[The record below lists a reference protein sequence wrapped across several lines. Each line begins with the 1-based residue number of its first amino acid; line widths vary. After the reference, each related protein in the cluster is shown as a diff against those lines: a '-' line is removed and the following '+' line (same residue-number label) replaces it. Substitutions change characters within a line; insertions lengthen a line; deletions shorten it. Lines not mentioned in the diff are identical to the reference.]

1 MTAPCDRLV
10 RHAMALTL
18 ILGGALPALAQSPSA
33 PAGRVG
39 AAMREDRGTAP
50 RSMWDLTP
58 PAAVEEARSTP
69 APQEPTWGITT
80 ETSYYVG
87 PPAFHGAA
95 PDVYVVDDFSG
106 SAYFSG
112 TGSSYA
118 WAPINLPQGAAITG
132 YDFYYY
138 DANATQDLS
147 AILWEVDSTGGFSQI
162 GTTLVSSGSAGF
174 GSVSLNLTTPHTV
187 NNNVNSYWAWIATG
201 ATPVSDLKWRGVRV
215 RYKLQ
220 VSPAPGVASFTD
232 VPTNYW
238 AFQYIEALK
247 ASGITGGVTPTTYE
261 PESPVTR
268 AQMAV
273 FLAKALGLQWP

>member
-1 MTAPCDRLV
+1 MKAPTGRLV
-10 RHAMALTL
+10 SLAVFLVLAL
-18 ILGGALPALAQSPSA
+18 GAAPPA
-33 PAGRVG
+33 PAQ
-39 AAMREDRGTAP
+39 AP
-50 RSMWDLTP
+50 RSMFDLTP
-58 PAAVEEARSTP
+58 PVAVGQPAAAPAAREP
-69 APQEPTWGITT
+69 AWGTT
-80 ETSYYVG
+80 VETSYYVG
-87 PPAFHGAA
+87 APAFSGALA
-95 PDVYVVDDFSG
+95 NVDVIDDLAG
-106 SAYFSG
+106 SAYFFG
-112 TGSSYA
+112 TGSAYG

-132 YDFYYY
+132 YDLYYY

-147 AILWEVDSTGGFSQI
+147 AILWEVDSTGSFSAI
-162 GTTLVSSGSAGF
+162 GPGYIASSGSSGW
-174 GSVSLNLTTPHTV
+174 GSVSQNLAAPHTV
-187 NNNVNSYWAWIATG
+187 NNNVNSYWAWVATG
-201 ATPVSDLKWRGVRV
+201 TTPVTDIKWRGVRV